1 MNGHRARRLRIAI
14 GTLTLMV
21 LLIGTWIAMRQ
32 HAHRGYNRRNAVGAE
47 RIPWQTIRSIF

>member
-47 RIPWQTIRSIF
+47 RTPWQTIRSIF